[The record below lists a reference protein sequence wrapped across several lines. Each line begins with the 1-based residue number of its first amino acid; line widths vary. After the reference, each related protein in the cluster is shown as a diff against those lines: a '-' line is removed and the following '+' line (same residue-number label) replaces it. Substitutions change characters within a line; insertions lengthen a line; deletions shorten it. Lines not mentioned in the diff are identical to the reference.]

1 MSLNAEKIRADFPI
15 LATET
20 RGRPLT
26 YLDSAASAQKP
37 KAVIDAMAEAGLT
50 LIKDASEATGEVLSH
65 THGKEVGDAAKASG
79 EVLSNVYQSAVNLR
93 SVGVT
98 AIAKKTLINGT
109 KELVEGGAQGD
120 ESEQAAAGTASSSKK
135 ETPD

>member
-37 KAVIDAMAEAGLT
+37 KAVIDAMADFYAAHYANIHRGVYQL
-50 LIKDASEATGEVLSH
+50 SGEATVAG
-65 THGKEVGDAAKASG
+65 SG
-79 EVLSNVYQSAVNLR
+79 GRNVVRKCHVPSFCP
-93 SVGVT
+93 
-98 AIAKKTLINGT
+98 KPEPGT
-109 KELVEGGAQGD
+109 ITIPV
-120 ESEQAAAGTASSSKK
+120 SSSVASA
-135 ETPD
+135 